1 MRLSRKFPAW
11 TLALS
16 VLVIYVY
23 YAHGALLT
31 QTPATVLVADHGLF
45 VIANPFPANITVPV
59 ADGTLMSELHPGN
72 WGNWWVVNV
81 TDHTSHI
88 VNFQVSEQST
98 QRVYANYDA
107 TISGNTTVFIDLGS
121 SKIANFY
128 GTVRWT

>member
-1 MRLSRKFPAW
+1 M
-11 TLALS
+11 
-16 VLVIYVY
+16 
-23 YAHGALLT
+23 
-31 QTPATVLVADHGLF
+31 
-45 VIANPFPANITVPV
+45 
-59 ADGTLMSELHPGN
+59 
-72 WGNWWVVNV
+72 VNV